1 MNSDTLLVF
10 GLLAVTV
17 VLFVSDRLRLDLVAI
32 MLVIALMLTNILT
45 PAEALAG
52 FSDPVVLMIAG
63 LFVVG
68 GALMHTGVADSIG
81 YWMGKVAGTKEIALI
96 ATTMAVAAFLSG
108 FMSSTG
114 TTAVLLPV
122 VVSVARNARVNPS
135 KLLIPLAFASLLG
148 GMLTLI
154 GTPPNIVVSNQL
166 EAQGFAPFGFF
177 AFTPVGLIML
187 ALGLLFMIF
196 IGRHLLPDRAR
207 AMPAA
212 GLADESLSISDLT
225 RAYQLT
231 GSAFRLRIRRS
242 SPMLGQ
248 SLADAHLYGRYGVT
262 VLELQKRA
270 SRESLPEPAQPVT
283 PGTVMD
289 PFDILHVQGTP
300 EAIRRLA
307 REQDFAIMA
316 EASRDARPM
325 SQELGM
331 VEVLLPPRSRLV
343 GHTLRELHFRDRY
356 GVTVLGVMRRGE
368 PLTGDLGEIKLQFS
382 DTLLIEGTW
391 DKISLLR
398 DEAQNFIVVGQPLEM
413 EAAQRP
419 LKRANVALAIMVG
432 MLLLMTFEVVPAVTA
447 VLLAAAAMVLTGCLS
462 MEDAYRGMNWESVV
476 LIAGMLPMATALQK
490 TGGVTFIADS
500 LVANLGDMGPIA
512 LMAGLFVLTSVFSQF
527 ISNTATAVLVA
538 PIAFQAAVGLGL
550 DPHAFL
556 MTVAVAASTS
566 FATPVASPVNTLVLG
581 PGGYRFGDYVKVG
594 LSLQFLIL
602 IASLLVLPILF
613 PF

>member
-1 MNSDTLLVF
+1 MNTDMIIVF
-10 GLLAVTV
+10 ALLAATV
-17 VLFVSDRLRLDLVAI
+17 VLFVSDKLRLDLVA
-32 MLVIALMLTNILT
+32 MMALLALLLTGILT
-45 PAEALAG
+45 PNEALAG
-52 FSDPVVLMIAG
+52 FADPVVLMIAG

-81 YWMGKVAGTKEIALI
+81 YWLGKVAGTKEVTLI

-166 EAQGFAPFGFF
+166 EAQGMTPFSFF

-187 ALGLLFMIF
+187 TLGLFFMVF

-207 AMPAA
+207 TMPAA
-212 GLADESLSISDLT
+212 GPADESLSIADLAQ
-225 RAYQLT
+225 AYQLT
-231 GSAFRLRIRRS
+231 GNTFRLRIRRS

-248 SLADAHLYGRYGVT
+248 SLADAHLRGRYGVT
-262 VLELQKRA
+262 VLEVQKRA
-270 SRESLPEPAQPVT
+270 SRESLPEPAQPVM
-283 PGTVMD
+283 PSTVLD
-289 PFDILHVQGTP
+289 PYDILHVQGTP

-316 EASRDARPM
+316 EPSREGRPI
-325 SQELGM
+325 SEELGM

-343 GHTLRELHFRDRY
+343 GHTLSDLRFRDRY
-356 GVTVLGVMRRGE
+356 GVTVLGLMRRGE
-368 PLTGDLGEIKLQFS
+368 ALTGDLREIKLQFS
-382 DTLLIEGTW
+382 DTLLMEGTW

-398 DEAQNFIVVGQPLEM
+398 DETQNFIVVGQPLEM

-419 LKRANVALAIMVG
+419 YKRANIAMAIMVG
-432 MLLLMTFEVVPAVTA
+432 MLLLMTFEIVPAVTA
-447 VLLAAAAMVLTGCLS
+447 VLLAAVAMVLTGCLT

-500 LVANLGDMGPIA
+500 LVSNLGDMGPLA
-512 LMAGLFVLTSVFSQF
+512 LMAGLFVLTSLFSQF

-538 PIAFQAAVGLGL
+538 PIAFQAAIALNV
-550 DPHAFL
+550 DPHGFL
-556 MTVAVAASTS
+556 MAVAVAASTS

-594 LSLQFLIL
+594 LSLQLLIL
-602 IASLLVLPILF
+602 AASLIVLPIIF

>member
-1 MNSDTLLVF
+1 MNPEMFLVF
-10 GLLAVTV
+10 GLLAITV
-17 VLFVSDRLRLDLVAI
+17 VLFVSDRLRLDLVA
-32 MLVIALMLTNILT
+32 MMVVITLMLTGILT

-52 FSDPVVLMIAG
+52 FADPVVLMIAG

-81 YWMGKVAGTKEIALI
+81 YWLGKVAGTKEITLI

-108 FMSSTG
+108 FMSSAG
-114 TTAVLLPV
+114 TTAILLPV

-166 EAQGFAPFGFF
+166 ASQGYSPFGFF

-187 ALGLLFMIF
+187 AIGLLFMVF
-196 IGRHLLPDRAR
+196 VGRHLLPDRAR
-207 AMPAA
+207 TMPAA
-212 GLADESLSISDLT
+212 GSADESLSISDLAK
-225 RAYQLT
+225 AYQLAGNT
-231 GSAFRLRIRRS
+231 FRLRIRRS
-242 SPMLGQ
+242 SPLLGQ
-248 SLADAHLYGRYGVT
+248 SLADAHLRGRYGVT
-262 VLELQKRA
+262 VLEIQKRA
-270 SRESLPEPAQPVT
+270 SRVSLPEPAQPVT
-283 PGTVMD
+283 PATVLN

-316 EASRDARPM
+316 EESLDARPL

-343 GHTLRELHFRDRY
+343 GHTLSELRFRDRY
-356 GVTVLGVMRRGE
+356 EVTVLGIMRLGT
-368 PLTGDLGEIKLQFS
+368 PLTGDLREIKLQFG
-382 DTLLIEGTW
+382 DTLLVEGTW
-391 DKISLLR
+391 NKIGLLR
-398 DEAQNFIVVGQPLEM
+398 DETQNFIVVGQPQEM
-413 EAAQRP
+413 EAAERP
-419 LKRANVALAIMVG
+419 LKRANWALAIMLG
-432 MLLLMTFEVVPAVTA
+432 MLLLMTFEIVPAVTA
-447 VLLAAAAMVLTGCLS
+447 VLLAAVAMVLTGCLN
-462 MEDAYRGMNWESVV
+462 MEDAYRGINWESVV

-500 LVANLGDMGPIA
+500 LVSNLGDQGPLV
-512 LMAGLFVLTSVFSQF
+512 LMAGIFILTAVLSQF

-538 PIAFQAAVGLGL
+538 PIAFQAAIGLNL

-556 MTVAVAASTS
+556 MAVAVAASTS
-566 FATPVASPVNTLVLG
+566 FATPVATPVNTLVLG
-581 PGGYRFGDYVKVG
+581 PGGYRFGDYVRAG
-594 LSLQFLIL
+594 LSLQLIIL
-602 IASLLVLPILF
+602 VASLIVLPILF